1 MTDVRGKWALITG
14 ASRGIGRLIALE
26 MAKRGCNLVLHSRQC
41 SHCAELLEQV
51 RALGVQAYA
60 VEAELA
66 DAARQLTEAIMRNA
80 SVALDQAEHQ
90 RETARLSTRY
100 QELQDKN
107 EALKQE
113 IREKIS
119 RRRRVDSFIRELKN
133 LPQHTGQFDPVAFRI
148 LVERITVYEGKRV
161 VVRFNDGSEIEA

>member
-1 MTDVRGKWALITG
+1 MHSVLQYGMMRKKLSPSIGSRLSDDREEIIRTAETLRATVYDTAAL
-14 ASRGIGRLIALE
+14 
-26 MAKRGCNLVLHSRQC
+26 
-41 SHCAELLEQV
+41 CAEQEQS
-51 RALGVQAYA
+51 
-60 VEAELA
+60 EAELA
-66 DAARQLTEAIMRNA
+66 EAARELTEAIMRNA
-80 SVALDQAEHQ
+80 SIALDQAEHQ
-90 RETARLSTRY
+90 RETARLSARY

-133 LPQHTGQFDPVAFRI
+133 LQQHADQFDPVAFRI

-161 VVRFNDGSEIEA
+161 VIRFNDGSEIEA

>member
-1 MTDVRGKWALITG
+1 
-14 ASRGIGRLIALE
+14 
-26 MAKRGCNLVLHSRQC
+26 
-41 SHCAELLEQV
+41 
-51 RALGVQAYA
+51 
-60 VEAELA
+60 
-66 DAARQLTEAIMRNA
+66 MRNA

-133 LPQHTGQFDPVAFRI
+133 LPQHAEQFDAVAIRI
-148 LVERITVYEGKRV
+148 LVERITVCEGKRV
-161 VVRFNDGSEIEA
+161 VVRFNDGTEIEA

>member
-1 MTDVRGKWALITG
+1 MMRILCLGFVSAISDSGCVGSHHLNSTHLSHFVVSALY
-14 ASRGIGRLIALE
+14 
-26 MAKRGCNLVLHSRQC
+26 KHVLHTAAL
-41 SHCAELLEQV
+41 CAEQEQS
-51 RALGVQAYA
+51 
-60 VEAELA
+60 EAELA
-66 DAARQLTEAIMRNA
+66 EAARQLTEAIMRNA

-133 LPQHTGQFDPVAFRI
+133 LPQHAEQFDAVAFRI

-161 VVRFNDGSEIEA
+161 VVRFNDGTEIEA